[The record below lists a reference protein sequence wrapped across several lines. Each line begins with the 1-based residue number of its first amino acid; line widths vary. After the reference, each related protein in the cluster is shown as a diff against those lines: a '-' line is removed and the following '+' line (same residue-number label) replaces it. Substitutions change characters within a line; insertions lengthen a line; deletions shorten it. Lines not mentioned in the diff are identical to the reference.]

1 MVNSELTEI
10 NVRNGNLIEGF
21 DNMDDGVVEL
31 HSGMYSLIFS

>member
-21 DNMDDGVVEL
+21 DNIDDGVLEL
-31 HSGMYSLIFS
+31 DPGV